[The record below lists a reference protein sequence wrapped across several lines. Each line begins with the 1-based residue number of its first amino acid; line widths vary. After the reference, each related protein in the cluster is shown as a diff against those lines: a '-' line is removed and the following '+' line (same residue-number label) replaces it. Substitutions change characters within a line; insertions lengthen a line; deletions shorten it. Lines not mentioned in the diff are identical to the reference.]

1 MPKYYQAS
9 YLGPQDTPF
18 QFCDTSQTTIEKR
31 AKEKVI
37 REGIPVYVE
46 AVEIAPLSLKG
57 FVNTLNLVEKPI
69 SREVIAVFA
78 PRQTG
83 KGHLVAKKLKLEKV
97 YKQTND
103 ISFHPNFRFLSEIA

>member
-9 YLGPQDTPF
+9 YMGPNDQPY
-18 QFCDTSQTTIEKR
+18 QFCDTSQTTIER
-31 AKEKVI
+31 LAKERVLK
-37 REGIPVYVE
+37 EATPVYVE
-46 AVEIAPLSLKG
+46 AVEIPPLSLKG